1 MKNITEAEYEVVAR
15 QRAKLA
21 DGSIGWTGIYRAAY
35 SFDRTVV
42 GRGRD
47 FIFLPSAYLEGSA
60 GGSGERAY
68 AKIATQD
75 HIARFAALVA
85 GERDEQEGDVCAQ
98 CETLLDERSQCPNPD
113 CHAHE
118 RN

>member
-1 MKNITEAEYEVVAR
+1 MKNITATEYEVIAR

-21 DGSIGWTGIYRAAY
+21 DGSIGWTGVYRAAF
-35 SFDRTVV
+35 SIDRTVI

-75 HIARFAALVA
+75 HIAHAARMGA
-85 GERDEQEGDVCAQ
+85 PR
-98 CETLLDERSQCPNPD
+98 
-113 CHAHE
+113 
-118 RN
+118 